1 MARVRSVTSA
11 SSIAMV
17 TERSAFSTMVA
28 MVLAYFAAVMA
39 TPVRPCICM
48 KVLAST
54 FWATCVRRNT

>member
-17 TERSAFSTMVA
+17 TERSTFSTMVA

-54 FWATCVRRNT
+54 FWATCVSRNT